1 MAVGKHR
8 HKLFSEIVAEDPS
21 YAVWASELQS
31 PTESM
36 QKFQAYLLKHELADL
51 ESQEQPPKRR
61 RVDAEDLGT
70 GQAETGSLECKICYS
85 RAINAVFKNGGHL
98 VACWG
103 CSGRCDKCPICRVT
117 VRPGDTIRT
126 FTA

>member
-1 MAVGKHR
+1 MAVGKHK
-8 HKLFSEIVAEDPS
+8 HKLFREIVDEDPS
-21 YAVWASELQS
+21 YCVWASELQS

-51 ESQEQPPKRR
+51 ESQEQTPKRR
-61 RVDAEDLGT
+61 RVDAEDPVT

-85 RAINAVFKNGGHL
+85 RAINVVFRNCGHL
-98 VACWG
+98 VACAF
-103 CSGRCDKCPICRVT
+103 CADRCDKCPICRVPI
-117 VRPGDTIRT
+117 RPGDIIRT